1 MMIIFGFKRWLIT
14 SLTICCCLLFSWLTP
29 ANAGDTSTAIT
40 LASTP
45 NVAKELV
52 NLPQLPLNQFPAV
65 PCTNQLQTQFT
76 QQAKI
81 ALSCNIGEML
91 PAEKVLPLGSFSGL
105 GLTKSNLAQI
115 AGVNNIDL
123 QQIGADQLQ
132 SLYSLI
138 TPNKLLGDQLNNL
151 AQNKL
156 LGDLPLVKEAL
167 IQDITSKIQLGD
179 LTQLQPLNNLL
190 QQANGYADLLNPEK
204 LQQQLTNIA
213 LDQVVAALPDFG
225 NFSLGSLSL
234 DTLKN
239 FNVSDAIPG
248 LANQVLGSIP
258 GVESLMVGD
267 LGAVGLSNLSLS
279 QFPNPLSFVA
289 GINFGQLDLPL
300 SNDERDP
307 GRQISGG
314 LPEADY
320 QLRKQKCS
328 GKCKF
333 AEIASPNPAYH
344 GAAWMD
350 GGEHWV
356 PDGFGFVCLVPG
368 ACKGPAGNHPFGKT
382 LRLLLTNIDASA
394 GTAQLSFTFPICWE
408 FISTCTPAIFPIPS
422 GLPLYTVHEGDWLP
436 FVAPVNYGNQN
447 ANWSPPHSPD
457 KPIAR
462 SIG

>member
-1 MMIIFGFKRWLIT
+1 MIISFGFKRWLIT
-14 SLTICCCLLFSWLTP
+14 SLTICCCLFGSWLTP
-29 ANAGDTSTAIT
+29 SIVLAN
-40 LASTP
+40 TP
-45 NVAKELV
+45 NVAKELI
-52 NLPQLPLNQFPAV
+52 NLPQLPLNQFPAI
-65 PCTNQLQTQFT
+65 PCTSQLQTQFI

-81 ALSCNIGEML
+81 SFGCNIGEML
-91 PAEKVLPLGSFSGL
+91 PAERVLTVGNFSGL
-105 GLTKSNLAQI
+105 GLTQSNLAQI
-115 AGVNNIDL
+115 ANINNINL
-123 QQIGADQLQ
+123 QQVGADQLQ

-138 TPNKLLGDQLNNL
+138 TPNKLLGDQFNNII
-151 AQNKL
+151 QNKL

-167 IQDITSKIQLGD
+167 IQDITNKVQLGD

-190 QQANGYADLLNPEK
+190 QQANGYVDLLNPEK
-204 LQQQLTNIA
+204 LHQQLTNIA

-225 NFSLGSLSL
+225 DFSLGNLSL

-239 FNVSDAIPG
+239 FNVNDAIPG
-248 LANQVLGSIP
+248 LANQALGSIP

-267 LGAVGLSNLSLS
+267 LSAIGLPNLSLS
-279 QFPNPLSFVA
+279 QFPNPLALVT
-289 GINFGQLDLPL
+289 GINFGQFDLPL

-307 GRQISGG
+307 GRQLSGG

-333 AEIASPNPAYH
+333 AEIASSNPTYH

-356 PDGFGFVCLVPG
+356 PDGFGFVCWFAPG

-382 LRLLLTNIDASA
+382 MRVLLTNIDASA

-408 FISTCTPAIFPIPS
+408 ALATCTPAIFPIPS
-422 GLPLYTVHEGDWLP
+422 GFPLYTVHEGDWLP

-447 ANWSPPHSPD
+447 ASWSPPNSPD
-457 KPIAR
+457 KPISR

>member
-1 MMIIFGFKRWLIT
+1 MMIFFGFKRWLIT
-14 SLTICCCLLFSWLTP
+14 SLTICCWLLGSWLTP
-29 ANAGDTSTAIT
+29 AIA
-40 LASTP
+40 LANTP
-45 NVAKELV
+45 NVAKELI
-52 NLPQLPLNQFPAV
+52 NLPQLPLNQFPAI
-65 PCTNQLQTQFT
+65 PCTSQLQTQFT

-81 ALSCNIGEML
+81 PFSCNIGEIL
-91 PAEKVLPLGSFSGL
+91 PAERVLSVGSFSGL

-115 AGVNNIDL
+115 AGVNNINL
-123 QQIGADQLQ
+123 QQVGADQLQ

-151 AQNKL
+151 TQNKL
-156 LGDLPLVKEAL
+156 LGELPLVKEAL
-167 IQDITSKIQLGD
+167 IQDITNKIQLGD
-179 LTQLQPLNNLL
+179 LAQLQPLNNLL

-213 LDQVVAALPDFG
+213 LDQVVAVLPDFG
-225 NFSLGSLSL
+225 NFSLGGLSL

-239 FNVSDAIPG
+239 FNVNDAIPG

-267 LGAVGLSNLSLS
+267 LGSIGLPNLSLS

-289 GINFGQLDLPL
+289 GINFGQFDLPL

-307 GRQISGG
+307 GRQLSGG

-328 GKCKF
+328 DKCKF

-356 PDGFGFVCLVPG
+356 PDGFGIVCWFAPG

-394 GTAQLSFTFPICWE
+394 GTAQVSFTFPICWDV
-408 FISTCTPAIFPIPS
+408 FLGGTTCTPAIFPIPS
-422 GLPLYTVHEGDWLP
+422 GFPLYTIHEGDWLP

-447 ANWSPPHSPD
+447 ANWSPPNSPE
-457 KPIAR
+457 KPISR
-462 SIG
+462 SIA

>member
-1 MMIIFGFKRWLIT
+1 MIIFFGFKRWLIT
-14 SLTICCCLLFSWLTP
+14 SLTICCWLFGSWLTP
-29 ANAGDTSTAIT
+29 AIA
-40 LASTP
+40 LANTP
-45 NVAKELV
+45 NVAKELI
-52 NLPQLPLNQFPAV
+52 NLPQLPLNQFPAI
-65 PCTNQLQTQFT
+65 PCTSQLQTQFT

-81 ALSCNIGEML
+81 SFGCNIGELL
-91 PAEKVLPLGSFSGL
+91 PAEKVLAVGSFSSL
-105 GLTKSNLAQI
+105 GLTQSNLAQI
-115 AGVNNIDL
+115 ANVNSINL
-123 QQIGADQLQ
+123 QQVGADQLQ

-138 TPNKLLGDQLNNL
+138 TPNKLLGDKFNNII
-151 AQNKL
+151 QNKL

-167 IQDITSKIQLGD
+167 IQNITSKIQLGD

-204 LQQQLTNIA
+204 LQQQLTTLA
-213 LDQVVAALPDFG
+213 LDQVVAVLPDFG
-225 NFSLGSLSL
+225 NFSLGGLSL

-248 LANQVLGSIP
+248 LANQALSSIP

-267 LGAVGLSNLSLS
+267 LSAVGLPNLSLS
-279 QFPNPLSFVA
+279 QFPNPLSFAA
-289 GINFGQLDLPL
+289 GINFGQFDLPL
-300 SNDERDP
+300 SKDERDP

-328 GKCKF
+328 DKCKF
-333 AEIASPNPAYH
+333 AEISSPNPTYH

-356 PDGFGFVCLVPG
+356 PDGFGFVCWGWPG
-368 ACKGPAGNHPFGKT
+368 GCKGPAGNHPFGKT
-382 LRLLLTNIDASA
+382 MRLLLTNIDASA

-408 FISTCTPAIFPIPS
+408 EFSTCTPAVFPIPS
-422 GLPLYTVHEGDWLP
+422 GFPLYTVHEGDWLP

-457 KPIAR
+457 KPISR